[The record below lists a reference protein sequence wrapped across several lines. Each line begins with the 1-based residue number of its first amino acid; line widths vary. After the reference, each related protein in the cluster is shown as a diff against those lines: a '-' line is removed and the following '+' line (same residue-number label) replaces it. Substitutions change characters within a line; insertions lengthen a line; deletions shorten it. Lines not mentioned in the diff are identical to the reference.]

1 MIIMADLFLNSRFIG
16 VVDEPEALVNEIK
29 KKRMNG
35 IIPND
40 FNVSYDND
48 SDNINVNTDSG
59 RVRRPLIRVEDGEPV
74 LKDEH
79 LEKLEAGE
87 MVWTDLVDN
96 GLIEWIDA
104 EEEENLLVAVNN
116 DEITDE
122 HDYVEIHPSTILGL
136 SASIIPFPEH
146 DRGDRINYGA
156 KMVGQ
161 TLGFYASNFPIRTE
175 TKTNLLSYPQTPL
188 VTTQMEDVMEFDK
201 HPLGQNV
208 VLALLSYKGFN
219 MEDAVIVNKDS
230 VERGFG
236 RSHFF
241 RTYSAT
247 EQRYSGGQ
255 EDEITLPSK
264 DISGYRSEEA
274 YSKLTEDGV
283 VPPEV
288 DVSEGD
294 VLIGKTSPL
303 RFMGGEFAT
312 GIQNRR
318 EASIT
323 VRHGEGG
330 VVDTVLVSRT
340 NDGYKLVKVKVRDQR
355 IPELGDKFATR
366 HGQKGVIGLIE
377 PEENLPFTKDGVT
390 PDVIINPHCIPSR
403 QTVGQLLEVM
413 SGKLSALRGEKVDA
427 TAFAERDEE
436 GLREQLRDLGFRS
449 DGKEIMYNGMTGEIM
464 EAEIFQGIVYYE
476 KLEHMVANKIH
487 SRARGPIT
495 LLTKQPTE
503 GRAKEGGLRLGEM
516 EKDCFVAHG
525 TSITLKERFSA
536 DDKVLP
542 VCKDCGTIAVEDSN
556 NNNVYCPMCKGSEIE
571 EVSMSYAFKLLMDE
585 MKSML
590 IYPKLNVEEI

>member
-1 MIIMADLFLNSRFIG
+1 MMADLFLNSRFVG
-16 VVDEPEALVNEIK
+16 VVEEPESLVEEIK
-29 KKRMNG
+29 KKRRNG
-35 IIPND
+35 LIPND
-40 FNVSYDND
+40 FNVSYDKD
-48 SDNINVNTDSG
+48 SNNINVNTDSG
-59 RVRRPLIRVEDGEPV
+59 RVRRPLILVEDGEPA
-74 LKDEH
+74 LTDDH
-79 LEKLEAGE
+79 IEKLEEGE
-87 MVWTDLVDN
+87 MKWSDLVEN
-96 GLIEWIDA
+96 GIIEWIDA
-104 EEEENLLVAVNN
+104 DEEENLLVAATEEDV
-116 DEITDE
+116 TDK
-122 HDYVEIHPSTILGL
+122 HDYMELHPSTILGL

-146 DRGDRINYGA
+146 NRGDRINYGA

-161 TLGFYASNFPIRTE
+161 TLGFYASNYPIRTE

-188 VTTQMEDVMEFDK
+188 VTTQMEDVMDFEK

-208 VLALLSYKGFN
+208 VVALLTYKGFN
-219 MEDAVIVNKDS
+219 MEDAVVVNKDS

-236 RSHFF
+236 RSYFF

-288 DVSEGD
+288 QVSEGD

-318 EASIT
+318 EASVT

-330 VVDTVLVSRT
+330 VVDNVLVSRT

-390 PDVIINPHCIPSR
+390 PDIILNPHCIPSR
-403 QTVGQLLEVM
+403 QTVGQLLEVLG
-413 SGKLSALRGEKVDA
+413 GKIGALRGEKYDG

-436 GLREQLRDLGFRS
+436 DMREQLRELGFRS
-449 DGKEIMYNGMTGEIM
+449 DGKERLYNGMTGEIM
-464 EAEIFQGIVYYE
+464 EAEIFQGMVYYE

-536 DDKVLP
+536 DERTLP
-542 VCKDCGTIAVEDSN
+542 VCKECGVIAVEDHN
-556 NNNVYCPMCKGSEIE
+556 NNRTYCPQCDSTDID